1 MERSLSEGEGLSFL
15 RLADSLFS
23 LGMSCWLWGIEI
35 LNWIENWYKIF
46 WMILSSVPFYVYMYQ
61 RFSPLFVE
69 KWNIIVFKCQC
80 IYGKMKYSFCIY
92 LCYWPIDIL
101 YLNYDNDFIRQITK
115 TVSYIMFVWNLLYK
129 GVLEKAVCPW
139 QLLIIIMWS
148 SFLHFVSLAARG
160 WASSSPLC
168 SSQLEQ
174 SCLVVINLVKR
185 TDGQI
190 K

>member
-1 MERSLSEGEGLSFL
+1 MIFILSVLPKNCKEIVFIEKRKNDILPRYGLTSSTLVERSLSEGEGLSFL

-101 YLNYDNDFIRQITK
+101 YLNYNNDFIRRCHT
-115 TVSYIMFVWNLLYK
+115 Y
-129 GVLEKAVCPW
+129 VC
-139 QLLIIIMWS
+139 
-148 SFLHFVSLAARG
+148 
-160 WASSSPLC
+160 
-168 SSQLEQ
+168 
-174 SCLVVINLVKR
+174 VKFMCER
-185 TDGQI
+185 EYW